1 MADEIVSNGAAVLSP
16 RAAVALMTLQLR
28 TLNQQFV
35 ALAPDAADA
44 DYLAARDQL
53 RAKLEPLVSARRR
66 ELDLELDAEREQGAA
81 LIAQVRLEAA
91 EAAERNLIVPVELVA
106 EVVELLV
113 EPVAEVVELPV
124 EPVAEVVELPVEP
137 VVEPVVEAI
146 ELLVEPVV
154 DVVEPDVVEPDVV
167 EPVVVEPVVE
177 VIDVV
182 EVVTDAPSAL
192 SDGPTPQLEARPVAA
207 NSVVLDPE
215 AFAQMLA
222 TVVATAI
229 AAVLEDRAN
238 FAPPQPYQ
246 MAQPQQMALPQYI
259 PQYVQMAAPMA
270 APVPAKASFLS
281 QARHPDVLLMGLAA
295 AITIVVLA
303 AWLV

>member
-1 MADEIVSNGAAVLSP
+1 MADEIMSNGAAVLSP

-28 TLNQQFV
+28 TLNQQVV

-66 ELDLELDAEREQGAA
+66 ELDLELDAEREQGEA
-81 LIAQVRLEAA
+81 LIAQARLEAA
-91 EAAERNLIVPVELVA
+91 EAAELNRVA
-106 EVVELLV
+106 EVF
-113 EPVAEVVELPV
+113 
-124 EPVAEVVELPVEP
+124 ELPVEP
-137 VVEPVVEAI
+137 VVEPVV
-146 ELLVEPVV
+146 VEPVAEV
-154 DVVEPDVVEPDVV
+154 FELPVEPVV
-167 EPVVVEPVVE
+167 EPVVVEPVAE

-192 SDGPTPQLEARPVAA
+192 SDGPSPQLEARPVAA

-238 FAPPQPYQ
+238 FAPPQPHL

-270 APVPAKASFLS
+270 APVPAKASFWS

>member
-124 EPVAEVVELPVEP
+124 EPV
-137 VVEPVVEAI
+137 VEPVVEAI

-154 DVVEPDVVEPDVV
+154 DVVEPDVVEP
-167 EPVVVEPVVE
+167 VVVEPVVE

-182 EVVTDAPSAL
+182 EVVADAPSAL

>member
-1 MADEIVSNGAAVLSP
+1 MADENMSNGAAVLSP

-66 ELDLELDAEREQGAA
+66 ELDLELDAEREQGEA
-81 LIAQVRLEAA
+81 LIAQARLEAA
-91 EAAERNLIVPVELVA
+91 EAAELNRVA
-106 EVVELLV
+106 EVI
-113 EPVAEVVELPV
+113 
-124 EPVAEVVELPVEP
+124 ELPVEP
-137 VVEPVVEAI
+137 VVEPVV
-146 ELLVEPVV
+146 VEPVA
-154 DVVEPDVVEPDVV
+154 
-167 EPVVVEPVVE
+167 E

-192 SDGPTPQLEARPVAA
+192 SDGPSPQLEARPVAA

-238 FAPPQPYQ
+238 FAPPQPHL
-246 MAQPQQMALPQYI
+246 MAQPHQMALPQYI

-270 APVPAKASFLS
+270 APVPAKASFWS

-295 AITIVVLA
+295 AITIIVLA

>member
-1 MADEIVSNGAAVLSP
+1 MADEIVLNGAAVLSP

-28 TLNQQFV
+28 TLNQQVV

-66 ELDLELDAEREQGAA
+66 ELDLELDAEREQGEA
-81 LIAQVRLEAA
+81 LIAQARLEAA
-91 EAAERNLIVPVELVA
+91 EAAELNRVA
-106 EVVELLV
+106 EVF
-113 EPVAEVVELPV
+113 ELPA
-124 EPVAEVVELPVEP
+124 EPIA
-137 VVEPVVEAI
+137 
-146 ELLVEPVV
+146 
-154 DVVEPDVVEPDVV
+154 
-167 EPVVVEPVVE
+167 EPVVVEPVAE

-192 SDGPTPQLEARPVAA
+192 SDGPSPQLEARPVAA

-238 FAPPQPYQ
+238 FAPPQPHL

-270 APVPAKASFLS
+270 APVPAKASFWS

-295 AITIVVLA
+295 AITIIVLA

>member
-154 DVVEPDVVEPDVV
+154 DVVEPDVVEP
-167 EPVVVEPVVE
+167 VVVEPVVE

>member
-124 EPVAEVVELPVEP
+124 EPV
-137 VVEPVVEAI
+137 VEPVVEAI

-154 DVVEPDVVEPDVV
+154 DVVEPDVV

>member
-1 MADEIVSNGAAVLSP
+1 MADEIMSNGAAVLSP

-28 TLNQQFV
+28 TLNQQVV
-35 ALAPDAADA
+35 ALTPDAADA

-66 ELDLELDAEREQGAA
+66 ELDLELDAEREQGEA
-81 LIAQVRLEAA
+81 LIAQARLEAA
-91 EAAERNLIVPVELVA
+91 EAAELNRVA
-106 EVVELLV
+106 EVI
-113 EPVAEVVELPV
+113 ELPA
-124 EPVAEVVELPVEP
+124 EPIA
-137 VVEPVVEAI
+137 
-146 ELLVEPVV
+146 
-154 DVVEPDVVEPDVV
+154 

-192 SDGPTPQLEARPVAA
+192 SDGPSPQLEARPVAA

-238 FAPPQPYQ
+238 FAPPQPHL

-270 APVPAKASFLS
+270 APVPAKASFWS

-295 AITIVVLA
+295 AITIIVLA

>member
-1 MADEIVSNGAAVLSP
+1 MADETVSTGAAVLSP

-35 ALAPDAADA
+35 ALAPDAADVEH
-44 DYLAARDQL
+44 LAARDQL
-53 RAKLEPLVSARRR
+53 RAKLEPLVAARRS
-66 ELDLELDAEREQGAA
+66 ELDLELETERAHGAA
-81 LIAQVRLEAA
+81 LIAQARREAA
-91 EAAERNLIVPVELVA
+91 EAAERNRPAVVA
-106 EVVELLV
+106 EPVVADPVVE
-113 EPVAEVVELPV
+113 EPVAEVAELP
-124 EPVAEVVELPVEP
+124 
-137 VVEPVVEAI
+137 
-146 ELLVEPVV
+146 
-154 DVVEPDVVEPDVV
+154 
-167 EPVVVEPVVE
+167 VEPVVE

-229 AAVLEDRAN
+229 AAVLEDRAG
-238 FAPPQPYQ
+238 FAPPQAHQ

-259 PQYVQMAAPMA
+259 PQYVQMAAPMV
-270 APVPAKASFLS
+270 APVPAKASFWS

-295 AITIVVLA
+295 VITVVVLA

>member
-1 MADEIVSNGAAVLSP
+1 MNRYEPRLNRFELSMADETVSKSAAVLSP

-35 ALAPDAADA
+35 ALTPDAVDA
-44 DYLAARDQL
+44 DSLAARDQL

-66 ELDLELDAEREQGAA
+66 ELDLELEAEREQGAA
-81 LIAQVRLEAA
+81 LIAQARLEAA
-91 EAAERNLIVPVELVA
+91 EAAARSRIVPVELPVEPIA
-106 EVVELLV
+106 EVVEPIAEVV
-113 EPVAEVVELPV
+113 EPVAEVVEP
-124 EPVAEVVELPVEP
+124 
-137 VVEPVVEAI
+137 I
-146 ELLVEPVV
+146 V
-154 DVVEPDVVEPDVV
+154 D
-167 EPVVVEPVVE
+167 PVVE
-177 VIDVV
+177 VVDVV

-192 SDGPTPQLEARPVAA
+192 SDGPSPQLEARPVPA

-229 AAVLEDRAN
+229 AAVLEDRAS
-238 FAPPQPYQ
+238 FAPPQAHQ
-246 MAQPQQMALPQYI
+246 MAQQHQMALPQYI
-259 PQYVQMAAPMA
+259 PQYVQMAAPMV
-270 APVPAKASFLS
+270 APVPAKASFWS

-295 AITIVVLA
+295 AITIIVLA

>member
-1 MADEIVSNGAAVLSP
+1 MADEIMSNGAAVLSP

-28 TLNQQFV
+28 TLNQQVV

-53 RAKLEPLVSARRR
+53 RAKLEPLVSARHR
-66 ELDLELDAEREQGAA
+66 ELDLELDAEREQGEA
-81 LIAQVRLEAA
+81 LIAQARREVA
-91 EAAERNLIVPVELVA
+91 EAEARNR
-106 EVVELLV
+106 VVEV
-113 EPVAEVVELPV
+113 IELPV
-124 EPVAEVVELPVEP
+124 EPIA
-137 VVEPVVEAI
+137 
-146 ELLVEPVV
+146 
-154 DVVEPDVVEPDVV
+154 
-167 EPVVVEPVVE
+167 EPVVVESVAE

-192 SDGPTPQLEARPVAA
+192 SDGPSPQLEARPVAA

-238 FAPPQPYQ
+238 FAPPQPHL

-270 APVPAKASFLS
+270 APVPAKASFWS
-281 QARHPDVLLMGLAA
+281 QARHPDVLLMGVAA

>member
-1 MADEIVSNGAAVLSP
+1 MADEIMSNGAAVLSP

-28 TLNQQFV
+28 TLNQHVV

-66 ELDLELDAEREQGAA
+66 ELDLELDAEREQGEA
-81 LIAQVRLEAA
+81 LIAQARLEAA
-91 EAAERNLIVPVELVA
+91 ELNRVA
-106 EVVELLV
+106 EVIELPAEPIVEPVVV
-113 EPVAEVVELPV
+113 EPVAEVF
-124 EPVAEVVELPVEP
+124 ELPVEP
-137 VVEPVVEAI
+137 VVEPVV
-146 ELLVEPVV
+146 VEPVA
-154 DVVEPDVVEPDVV
+154 
-167 EPVVVEPVVE
+167 E

-192 SDGPTPQLEARPVAA
+192 SDGPSPQLEARPVAA

-238 FAPPQPYQ
+238 FAPPQPHL
-246 MAQPQQMALPQYI
+246 MAQPHQMALPQYI

-270 APVPAKASFLS
+270 APVPAKASFWS

-295 AITIVVLA
+295 AITIIVLA

>member
-1 MADEIVSNGAAVLSP
+1 MADETVSTGAAVLSP

-44 DYLAARDQL
+44 EYLAARDQL
-53 RAKLEPLVSARRR
+53 RAKLEPLVAARRS
-66 ELDLELDAEREQGAA
+66 ELDLELEAERAHGAA
-81 LIAQVRLEAA
+81 LIAQARHEAA
-91 EAAERNLIVPVELVA
+91 EAAERNRP
-106 EVVELLV
+106 EVV
-113 EPVAEVVELPV
+113 A
-124 EPVAEVVELPVEP
+124 EP
-137 VVEPVVEAI
+137 VVAEPVVA
-146 ELLVEPVV
+146 ELP
-154 DVVEPDVVEPDVV
+154 
-167 EPVVVEPVVE
+167 VEPVVE

-229 AAVLEDRAN
+229 AAVLEDRAG
-238 FAPPQPYQ
+238 FAPPQAHQ

-259 PQYVQMAAPMA
+259 PQYVQMAAPMV
-270 APVPAKASFLS
+270 APVPAKASFRS

-295 AITIVVLA
+295 VITVVVLA

>member
-1 MADEIVSNGAAVLSP
+1 MADEIMSNGAAVLSP

-28 TLNQQFV
+28 TLNQQVV

-66 ELDLELDAEREQGAA
+66 ELDLELDAEREQGEA
-81 LIAQVRLEAA
+81 LIAQARLEAA
-91 EAAERNLIVPVELVA
+91 EAAEFNR
-106 EVVELLV
+106 VVEV
-113 EPVAEVVELPV
+113 FELPV
-124 EPVAEVVELPVEP
+124 EPIA
-137 VVEPVVEAI
+137 
-146 ELLVEPVV
+146 
-154 DVVEPDVVEPDVV
+154 

-192 SDGPTPQLEARPVAA
+192 SDGPSPQLEARPVAA

-238 FAPPQPYQ
+238 FAPPQPHL

-270 APVPAKASFLS
+270 APVPAKASFWS
-281 QARHPDVLLMGLAA
+281 QARHPDVLLMGVAA

>member
-1 MADEIVSNGAAVLSP
+1 MADEIMSNGAAVLSP

-28 TLNQQFV
+28 TLNQQVV

-66 ELDLELDAEREQGAA
+66 ELDLELDAEREQGEA
-81 LIAQVRLEAA
+81 LIAQARLEAA
-91 EAAERNLIVPVELVA
+91 EAAEFNR
-106 EVVELLV
+106 VVEV
-113 EPVAEVVELPV
+113 IELPV
-124 EPVAEVVELPVEP
+124 EPIA
-137 VVEPVVEAI
+137 
-146 ELLVEPVV
+146 
-154 DVVEPDVVEPDVV
+154 

-192 SDGPTPQLEARPVAA
+192 SDGPSPQLEARPVAA

-229 AAVLEDRAN
+229 AAVLEDRAS
-238 FAPPQPYQ
+238 FAPPQAHQ
-246 MAQPQQMALPQYI
+246 MAQQHQMALPQYI
-259 PQYVQMAAPMA
+259 PQYVQMAAPMV
-270 APVPAKASFLS
+270 APVPAKASFWS

>member
-1 MADEIVSNGAAVLSP
+1 M
-16 RAAVALMTLQLR
+16 
-28 TLNQQFV
+28 
-35 ALAPDAADA
+35 
-44 DYLAARDQL
+44 
-53 RAKLEPLVSARRR
+53 
-66 ELDLELDAEREQGAA
+66 
-81 LIAQVRLEAA
+81 
-91 EAAERNLIVPVELVA
+91 
-106 EVVELLV
+106 
-113 EPVAEVVELPV
+113 
-124 EPVAEVVELPVEP
+124 
-137 VVEPVVEAI
+137 
-146 ELLVEPVV
+146 
-154 DVVEPDVVEPDVV
+154 V

>member
-1 MADEIVSNGAAVLSP
+1 MADETVSKSAAVLSP

-35 ALAPDAADA
+35 ALTPDAVDA
-44 DYLAARDQL
+44 DSLAARDQL

-66 ELDLELDAEREQGAA
+66 ELDLELEAEREQGAA
-81 LIAQVRLEAA
+81 LIAQARLEAA
-91 EAAERNLIVPVELVA
+91 EAAARSRIVPVELPVEPIA
-106 EVVELLV
+106 EVVEPIAEVVEPIAEVV
-113 EPVAEVVELPV
+113 EPVAEVVEP
-124 EPVAEVVELPVEP
+124 
-137 VVEPVVEAI
+137 I
-146 ELLVEPVV
+146 V
-154 DVVEPDVVEPDVV
+154 D
-167 EPVVVEPVVE
+167 PVVE
-177 VIDVV
+177 VVDVV

-192 SDGPTPQLEARPVAA
+192 SDGPSPQLEARPVPA

-229 AAVLEDRAN
+229 AAVLEDRAS
-238 FAPPQPYQ
+238 FAPPQAHQ
-246 MAQPQQMALPQYI
+246 MAQQHQMALPQYI
-259 PQYVQMAAPMA
+259 PQYVQMAAPMV
-270 APVPAKASFLS
+270 APVPAKASFWS

>member
-1 MADEIVSNGAAVLSP
+1 MADEIMSNGAAVLSP

-28 TLNQQFV
+28 TLNQQVV

-66 ELDLELDAEREQGAA
+66 ELDLELDAEREQGEA
-81 LIAQVRLEAA
+81 LIAQARLEAA
-91 EAAERNLIVPVELVA
+91 EAAELNR
-106 EVVELLV
+106 VVEV
-113 EPVAEVVELPV
+113 IELPA
-124 EPVAEVVELPVEP
+124 EPIA
-137 VVEPVVEAI
+137 
-146 ELLVEPVV
+146 
-154 DVVEPDVVEPDVV
+154 
-167 EPVVVEPVVE
+167 EPVVVEPVAE

-192 SDGPTPQLEARPVAA
+192 SDGPSPQLEARPVAA

-238 FAPPQPYQ
+238 FAPPQPHL

-270 APVPAKASFLS
+270 APVPAKASFWS
-281 QARHPDVLLMGLAA
+281 QARHPDVLLMGVAA

>member
-1 MADEIVSNGAAVLSP
+1 MADEIMSNGAAVLSP

-28 TLNQQFV
+28 TLNQQVV

-66 ELDLELDAEREQGAA
+66 ELDLELDAEREQGEA
-81 LIAQVRLEAA
+81 LIAQARLEAA
-91 EAAERNLIVPVELVA
+91 ELNRVA
-106 EVVELLV
+106 EVIELPAEPIVEPVVV
-113 EPVAEVVELPV
+113 EPVAEVF
-124 EPVAEVVELPVEP
+124 ELPVEP
-137 VVEPVVEAI
+137 VVEPVV
-146 ELLVEPVV
+146 VEPVAEV
-154 DVVEPDVVEPDVV
+154 FELPVEPVV
-167 EPVVVEPVVE
+167 EPVVVEPVAE

-192 SDGPTPQLEARPVAA
+192 SDGPSPQLEARPVAA

-238 FAPPQPYQ
+238 FAPPQPHL
-246 MAQPQQMALPQYI
+246 MAQPHQMALPQYI

-270 APVPAKASFLS
+270 APVPAKASFWS

-295 AITIVVLA
+295 AITIIVLA

>member
-1 MADEIVSNGAAVLSP
+1 MADENMSNGAAVLSP

-66 ELDLELDAEREQGAA
+66 ELDLELDAEREQGEA
-81 LIAQVRLEAA
+81 LIAQARLEAA
-91 EAAERNLIVPVELVA
+91 EAAELNR
-106 EVVELLV
+106 VVEV
-113 EPVAEVVELPV
+113 FELPA
-124 EPVAEVVELPVEP
+124 EPIA
-137 VVEPVVEAI
+137 
-146 ELLVEPVV
+146 
-154 DVVEPDVVEPDVV
+154 
-167 EPVVVEPVVE
+167 EPVVVEPVAE

-192 SDGPTPQLEARPVAA
+192 SDGPSPQLEARPVAA

-238 FAPPQPYQ
+238 FAPPQPHL
-246 MAQPQQMALPQYI
+246 MAQPHQMALPQYI

-270 APVPAKASFLS
+270 APVPAKASFWS

-295 AITIVVLA
+295 AITIIVLA

>member
-1 MADEIVSNGAAVLSP
+1 MADEIMSNGAAVLSP

-66 ELDLELDAEREQGAA
+66 ELDLELDAEREQGEA
-81 LIAQVRLEAA
+81 LIAQARLEAA
-91 EAAERNLIVPVELVA
+91 EAEARNR
-106 EVVELLV
+106 VVEV
-113 EPVAEVVELPV
+113 IELPV
-124 EPVAEVVELPVEP
+124 ERVA
-137 VVEPVVEAI
+137 
-146 ELLVEPVV
+146 
-154 DVVEPDVVEPDVV
+154 

-192 SDGPTPQLEARPVAA
+192 SDGPSPQLEARPVAA

-238 FAPPQPYQ
+238 FAPPQPHL
-246 MAQPQQMALPQYI
+246 MAQPHQMALPQYI

-270 APVPAKASFLS
+270 APVPAKASFWS

>member
-1 MADEIVSNGAAVLSP
+1 MADEIMSNGAAVLSP

-66 ELDLELDAEREQGAA
+66 ELDLELDAEREQGEA
-81 LIAQVRLEAA
+81 LIAQARLEAA
-91 EAAERNLIVPVELVA
+91 EAEARNR
-106 EVVELLV
+106 VVEV
-113 EPVAEVVELPV
+113 IELPV
-124 EPVAEVVELPVEP
+124 ERVA
-137 VVEPVVEAI
+137 
-146 ELLVEPVV
+146 
-154 DVVEPDVVEPDVV
+154 

-192 SDGPTPQLEARPVAA
+192 SDGPSPQLEARPIAA

-238 FAPPQPYQ
+238 FAPPQPHL
-246 MAQPQQMALPQYI
+246 MAQPHQMALPQYI

-270 APVPAKASFLS
+270 APVPAKASFWS

>member
-1 MADEIVSNGAAVLSP
+1 MADEIMSNGAAVLSP

-28 TLNQQFV
+28 TLNQQVV

-66 ELDLELDAEREQGAA
+66 ELDLELDAEREQGKA
-81 LIAQVRLEAA
+81 LIAQARLEAA
-91 EAAERNLIVPVELVA
+91 EAAELNR
-106 EVVELLV
+106 VVEV
-113 EPVAEVVELPV
+113 FELPV
-124 EPVAEVVELPVEP
+124 EP
-137 VVEPVVEAI
+137 
-146 ELLVEPVV
+146 
-154 DVVEPDVVEPDVV
+154 VV

-192 SDGPTPQLEARPVAA
+192 SDGPSPQLEARPVAA

-238 FAPPQPYQ
+238 FAPPQPHL

-270 APVPAKASFLS
+270 APVPAKASFWS

-295 AITIVVLA
+295 AITIIVLA

>member
-66 ELDLELDAEREQGAA
+66 ELDLELDAEREQGEA
-81 LIAQVRLEAA
+81 LIAQARLEAA
-91 EAAERNLIVPVELVA
+91 EAEARNR
-106 EVVELLV
+106 VVEV
-113 EPVAEVVELPV
+113 IELPV
-124 EPVAEVVELPVEP
+124 ERVA
-137 VVEPVVEAI
+137 
-146 ELLVEPVV
+146 
-154 DVVEPDVVEPDVV
+154 

-192 SDGPTPQLEARPVAA
+192 SDGPSPQLEARPIAA

-238 FAPPQPYQ
+238 FAPPQPHL
-246 MAQPQQMALPQYI
+246 MAQPHQMALPQYI

-270 APVPAKASFLS
+270 APVPAKASFWS

>member
-1 MADEIVSNGAAVLSP
+1 M
-16 RAAVALMTLQLR
+16 
-28 TLNQQFV
+28 
-35 ALAPDAADA
+35 
-44 DYLAARDQL
+44 
-53 RAKLEPLVSARRR
+53 
-66 ELDLELDAEREQGAA
+66 
-81 LIAQVRLEAA
+81 
-91 EAAERNLIVPVELVA
+91 
-106 EVVELLV
+106 VELLV

-154 DVVEPDVVEPDVV
+154 DVVEPDVV

>member
-154 DVVEPDVVEPDVV
+154 DVVEPDVVEP
-167 EPVVVEPVVE
+167 VVVEPVVE

-182 EVVTDAPSAL
+182 EVVADAPSAL

>member
-1 MADEIVSNGAAVLSP
+1 MADEIMSNGAAVLSP

-66 ELDLELDAEREQGAA
+66 ELDLELDAEREQGEA
-81 LIAQVRLEAA
+81 LIAQARLEAA
-91 EAAERNLIVPVELVA
+91 EAEARNR
-106 EVVELLV
+106 VVEV
-113 EPVAEVVELPV
+113 IELPV
-124 EPVAEVVELPVEP
+124 ERVA
-137 VVEPVVEAI
+137 
-146 ELLVEPVV
+146 
-154 DVVEPDVVEPDVV
+154 
-167 EPVVVEPVVE
+167 EPVVVESVVE

-192 SDGPTPQLEARPVAA
+192 SDGPSPQLEARPVAA

-238 FAPPQPYQ
+238 FAPPQPHL
-246 MAQPQQMALPQYI
+246 MAQPHQMALPQYI

-270 APVPAKASFLS
+270 APVPAKASFWS

>member
-1 MADEIVSNGAAVLSP
+1 MADEIMSNGAAVLSP

-66 ELDLELDAEREQGAA
+66 ELDLELDAEREQGEA
-81 LIAQVRLEAA
+81 LIAQARLEAA
-91 EAAERNLIVPVELVA
+91 EAEARNR
-106 EVVELLV
+106 VVEV
-113 EPVAEVVELPV
+113 IELPA
-124 EPVAEVVELPVEP
+124 EPIA
-137 VVEPVVEAI
+137 
-146 ELLVEPVV
+146 
-154 DVVEPDVVEPDVV
+154 

-192 SDGPTPQLEARPVAA
+192 SDGPSPQLEARPIAA

-238 FAPPQPYQ
+238 FAPPQPHL
-246 MAQPQQMALPQYI
+246 MAQPHQMALPQYI

-270 APVPAKASFLS
+270 APVPAKASFWS

-295 AITIVVLA
+295 AITIIVLA

>member
-1 MADEIVSNGAAVLSP
+1 MADEIMSNGAAVLSP

-66 ELDLELDAEREQGAA
+66 ELDLELDAEREQGEA
-81 LIAQVRLEAA
+81 LIAQARLEADEA
-91 EAAERNLIVPVELVA
+91 EARNR
-106 EVVELLV
+106 VVEV
-113 EPVAEVVELPV
+113 IELPV
-124 EPVAEVVELPVEP
+124 ERVA
-137 VVEPVVEAI
+137 
-146 ELLVEPVV
+146 
-154 DVVEPDVVEPDVV
+154 

-192 SDGPTPQLEARPVAA
+192 SDGPSPQLEARPIAA

-238 FAPPQPYQ
+238 FAPPQPHL
-246 MAQPQQMALPQYI
+246 MAQPHQMALPQYI

-270 APVPAKASFLS
+270 APVPAKASFWS

>member
-1 MADEIVSNGAAVLSP
+1 MADEIMSNGAAVLSP

-28 TLNQQFV
+28 TLNQQVV

-53 RAKLEPLVSARRR
+53 RAKLEPLVSARHR
-66 ELDLELDAEREQGAA
+66 ELDLELDAEREQGEA
-81 LIAQVRLEAA
+81 LIAQARLEAA
-91 EAAERNLIVPVELVA
+91 EAAEFNR
-106 EVVELLV
+106 VVEV
-113 EPVAEVVELPV
+113 FELPA
-124 EPVAEVVELPVEP
+124 EPIA
-137 VVEPVVEAI
+137 
-146 ELLVEPVV
+146 
-154 DVVEPDVVEPDVV
+154 
-167 EPVVVEPVVE
+167 EPVVVEPVAE

-192 SDGPTPQLEARPVAA
+192 SDGPSPQLEARPVAA

-238 FAPPQPYQ
+238 FAPPQPHL

-270 APVPAKASFLS
+270 APVPAKASFWS
-281 QARHPDVLLMGLAA
+281 QARHPDVLLMGVAA

>member
-1 MADEIVSNGAAVLSP
+1 MADEIMSNGAAVLSP

-28 TLNQQFV
+28 TLNQQVV

-66 ELDLELDAEREQGAA
+66 ELDLELDAEREQGEA
-81 LIAQVRLEAA
+81 LIAQARREVA
-91 EAAERNLIVPVELVA
+91 EAEARNR
-106 EVVELLV
+106 VVEV
-113 EPVAEVVELPV
+113 IELPV
-124 EPVAEVVELPVEP
+124 EPIA
-137 VVEPVVEAI
+137 
-146 ELLVEPVV
+146 
-154 DVVEPDVVEPDVV
+154 
-167 EPVVVEPVVE
+167 EPVVVESVAE

-192 SDGPTPQLEARPVAA
+192 SDGPSPQLEARPVAA

-238 FAPPQPYQ
+238 FAPPQPHL
-246 MAQPQQMALPQYI
+246 MAQPHQMALPQYI

-270 APVPAKASFLS
+270 APVPAKASFWS

-295 AITIVVLA
+295 AITIIVLA

>member
-1 MADEIVSNGAAVLSP
+1 MNRYEPRLNRFELSMADETVSKSAAVLSP

-35 ALAPDAADA
+35 ALTPDAVDA
-44 DYLAARDQL
+44 DSLAARDQL

-66 ELDLELDAEREQGAA
+66 ELDLELEAEREQGAA
-81 LIAQVRLEAA
+81 LIAQARLEAA
-91 EAAERNLIVPVELVA
+91 EAAARSRIVP
-106 EVVELLV
+106 
-113 EPVAEVVELPV
+113 VELPV
-124 EPVAEVVELPVEP
+124 EPVAEVVEPVAE
-137 VVEPVVEAI
+137 
-146 ELLVEPVV
+146 
-154 DVVEPDVVEPDVV
+154 
-167 EPVVVEPVVE
+167 VVE

-192 SDGPTPQLEARPVAA
+192 SDGPSPQLEARPVAA

-238 FAPPQPYQ
+238 FAPPQPHL
-246 MAQPQQMALPQYI
+246 MAQPHQMALPQYI
-259 PQYVQMAAPMA
+259 PQYVQMAAPTA
-270 APVPAKASFLS
+270 APVPAKASFWS

>member
-1 MADEIVSNGAAVLSP
+1 MADEIMSNGAAVLSP

-28 TLNQQFV
+28 TLNQQVV

-66 ELDLELDAEREQGAA
+66 ELDLELDAEREQGEA
-81 LIAQVRLEAA
+81 LIAQARLEAA
-91 EAAERNLIVPVELVA
+91 EAAELNR
-106 EVVELLV
+106 VVEV
-113 EPVAEVVELPV
+113 IELPV
-124 EPVAEVVELPVEP
+124 EPIAEPV
-137 VVEPVVEAI
+137 VVEPVVEVI
-146 ELLVEPVV
+146 ELPAEPIAEPVVVEPVFEEFELP
-154 DVVEPDVVEPDVV
+154 VEPVV

-192 SDGPTPQLEARPVAA
+192 SDGPSPQLEARPVAA

-238 FAPPQPYQ
+238 FAPPQPHL

-270 APVPAKASFLS
+270 APVPAKASFRS

-295 AITIVVLA
+295 AITIIVLA

>member
-1 MADEIVSNGAAVLSP
+1 MADEIMSNGAAVLSP

-28 TLNQQFV
+28 TLNQQVV

-66 ELDLELDAEREQGAA
+66 ELDLELDAEREQGEA
-81 LIAQVRLEAA
+81 LIAQARLEAA
-91 EAAERNLIVPVELVA
+91 EAAEFNR
-106 EVVELLV
+106 VVEV
-113 EPVAEVVELPV
+113 FELPV
-124 EPVAEVVELPVEP
+124 EPIA
-137 VVEPVVEAI
+137 
-146 ELLVEPVV
+146 
-154 DVVEPDVVEPDVV
+154 
-167 EPVVVEPVVE
+167 EPVVVESVAE

-192 SDGPTPQLEARPVAA
+192 SDGPSPQLEARPVAA

-238 FAPPQPYQ
+238 FAPPQPHL

-270 APVPAKASFLS
+270 APVPAKASFWS
-281 QARHPDVLLMGLAA
+281 QARHPDVLLMGVAA

>member
-1 MADEIVSNGAAVLSP
+1 MADEIMSNGAAVLSP

-44 DYLAARDQL
+44 DYLAARDRL

-66 ELDLELDAEREQGAA
+66 ELDLELDAEREQGEA
-81 LIAQVRLEAA
+81 LIAQARLEAA
-91 EAAERNLIVPVELVA
+91 EAEARNR
-106 EVVELLV
+106 VVEV
-113 EPVAEVVELPV
+113 IELPV
-124 EPVAEVVELPVEP
+124 ERVA
-137 VVEPVVEAI
+137 
-146 ELLVEPVV
+146 
-154 DVVEPDVVEPDVV
+154 

-192 SDGPTPQLEARPVAA
+192 SDGPSPQLEARPIAA

-238 FAPPQPYQ
+238 FAPPQPHL
-246 MAQPQQMALPQYI
+246 MAQPHQMALPQYI

-270 APVPAKASFLS
+270 APVPAKASFWS